1 MGLLETL
8 RSPADLKKLT
18 LSELESLAAEIR
30 QTVIGTVEKNGGHL
44 SPNLGMVELTIALYY
59 AFDFPSDK
67 LLFDVGHQA
76 YAHKILSDRADR
88 FGTLRK
94 KGGISGFPVREESP
108 YDAFSAGHAGNSLAA
123 SLGIAKA
130 RDARGETFR
139 IVDVIGDGSL
149 VNGVSL
155 EALTATEKKPD
166 RFIVVLNDNGMSIS
180 ENNNGFYK
188 ALSKVTT
195 GKRYR
200 TAKRRLKSALGQSF
214 LGRGLKACKSL
225 IKRMLNRHVYLED
238 FGLKYVGVLDGH
250 NLRELI
256 KVFCNVRD
264 SEQAVFV
271 HVRTVKGKGL
281 KPAEEKSDYYH
292 GLSTHFESSENAF
305 SSRLGETLCA
315 LAEQDEGIFA
325 ITAGMKD
332 GTGLTAFGRRFP
344 ERLTDVGICEE
355 YAVTYA
361 AGLAAAG
368 AKPVV
373 CIYST
378 FLQRAY
384 DQILHDVCIQN
395 LPVVF
400 CVDRAGVV
408 GADGKTHQ
416 GVFDLSYL
424 SHLPNMEVLAPSSLS
439 QFDGMLSYALS
450 AQKPV
455 AIRYPNG
462 KEREGTY
469 AHAYRPGAWDTVKE
483 GKDVA
488 ILAVGG
494 RMLALALQAA
504 ERTEKSVRVI
514 DAHSVK
520 PLDIALLD
528 ELRELPLIT
537 LEDNALIGGFYSA
550 VASRYAAAGRALPV
564 VGMGIGDAFVPH
576 ASVSEQLEMNGLTAE
591 RILKEIEN
599 L

>member
-1 MGLLETL
+1 MEQLNAL
-8 RSPADLKKLT
+8 RLPKDLKTLT
-18 LSELESLAAEIR
+18 LEELESLAAEIR
-30 QTVIGTVEKNGGHL
+30 RTVIQAVEKNGGHL

-59 AFDFPSDK
+59 AFDFPTDK
-67 LLFDVGHQA
+67 LLFDVGHQS
-76 YAHKILSDRADR
+76 YVHKILSDRADR
-88 FGTLRK
+88 FDTLRQK
-94 KGGISGFPVREESP
+94 DGISGFPMREESP
-108 YDAFSAGHAGNSLAA
+108 YDAFSAGHAGASLAA

-130 RDARGETFR
+130 RDGRGETFR

-155 EALTATEKKPD
+155 EALTATEKKPS
-166 RFIVVLNDNGMSIS
+166 RFVVVLNDNGMSIN

-188 ALSKVTT
+188 TLSKVTT

-200 TAKRRLKSALGQSF
+200 AAKRRLKSSLGNSF

-225 IKRMLNRHVYLED
+225 VKRILNRHVYLED

-250 NLRELI
+250 NLKELI
-256 KVFCNVRD
+256 RVFCNVRD

-305 SSRLGETLCA
+305 SSRLGETLCS
-315 LAEQDEGIFA
+315 LAEKDRGIFA

-332 GTGLTAFGRRFP
+332 GTGLTTFGKRFP

-439 QFDGMLSYALS
+439 QFDAMLSYALS
-450 AQKPV
+450 AKNPV

-462 KEREGTY
+462 KGTEGTY
-469 AHAYRPGAWDTVKE
+469 AHTYRSGAWDTLKE
-483 GKDVA
+483 GADVA

-494 RMLALALQAA
+494 RMLSLALQAA
-504 ERTEKSVRVI
+504 ERTERSVRVI

-520 PLDIALLD
+520 PLDGALL
-528 ELRELPLIT
+528 EALRTVPLIT

-550 VASRYAAAGRALPV
+550 VASFYAEKGRSLPI
-564 VGMGIGDAFVPH
+564 VGLGIKDAFVPH
-576 ASVSEQLEMNGLTAE
+576 ASVSEQLEMNGLTVE
-591 RILKEIEN
+591 RIVKEIET